1 MINSISQSKYL
12 QILGLKKT
20 WHIDQ
25 ASDKSHRSGIYIA
38 ELNVEKGE
46 RIAVLGPSG
55 SGKSTFLK
63 LLAKDIVPDL
73 GEICFLD
80 KSMVD
85 WSYQELSFYR
95 AVLPQAQEI
104 GFDFSV
110 DLIVGLGCLN
120 QKNKSELEVKKLIKN
135 SLSSAMASHLAARPY
150 MALSG
155 GEKARVQLARIF
167 AQMWNMREG
176 LLLVDEPF
184 AALDPYLQIAL
195 LSNLCDF
202 AKQRALTV
210 IAILHDVNHA
220 LHYFDRVIFI
230 KEGLMNFD
238 QPMNKVN
245 RIDLEN
251 LYGIK
256 FLELKTNDGESY
268 FFPEG
273 SNKLCRSLERVI
285 T

>member
-20 WHIDQ
+20 WHNDQ

-46 RIAVLGPSG
+46 LIAVLGPSG

-63 LLAKDIVPDL
+63 LLAKDIDPDL
-73 GEICFLD
+73 GEIYFLD

-135 SLSSAMASHLAARPY
+135 SLSSAMASHLAGRPY
-150 MALSG
+150 MTLSG

-202 AKQRALTV
+202 AKQRALTM

>member
-1 MINSISQSKYL
+1 MINSISPSKYL
-12 QILGLKKT
+12 QICGLKKT
-20 WHIDQ
+20 WHINQ
-25 ASDKSHRSGIYIA
+25 ASDKSYRSGIYFA

-46 RIAVLGPSG
+46 RIVVLGPSG

-63 LLAKDIVPDL
+63 LLAKDIDPNL
-73 GEICFLD
+73 GEIYFLD
-80 KSMVD
+80 KLMVD

-120 QKNKSELEVKKLIKN
+120 QKNISELEVKKIIKN
-135 SLSSAMASHLAARPY
+135 SLSSAMASHLAGRQY
-150 MALSG
+150 MTLSG

-167 AQMWNMREG
+167 AQMQNMREG

-273 SNKLCRSLERVI
+273 AIDYVDRLRE
-285 T
+285 

>member
-1 MINSISQSKYL
+1 MINSISESKYL
-12 QILGLKKT
+12 QIFGLKKS
-20 WHIDQ
+20 WRIDQ
-25 ASDKSHRSGIYIA
+25 AANKPNGSTIYIA
-38 ELNVEKGE
+38 ELNVHRGE

-63 LLAKDIVPDL
+63 LLAKDIDPDL
-73 GEICFLD
+73 GQIYFLD

-120 QKNKSELEVKKLIKN
+120 QKNISGLEVKNLIKN
-135 SLSSAMASHLAARPY
+135 SLSSAMASHLAGQPY
-150 MALSG
+150 MTLSG

-220 LHYFDRVIFI
+220 LHYFDRVLFI

-273 SNKLCRSLERVI
+273 ATDYVDRLRE
-285 T
+285 

>member
-1 MINSISQSKYL
+1 MINSISESKYL
-12 QILGLKKT
+12 QIFGLKKS
-20 WHIDQ
+20 WRIDQ
-25 ASDKSHRSGIYIA
+25 AANKPNGSTIYIA
-38 ELNVEKGE
+38 ELNVHRGE

-63 LLAKDIVPDL
+63 LLAKDIDPDL
-73 GEICFLD
+73 GQIYFLD

-120 QKNKSELEVKKLIKN
+120 QKNISELEVKKLIKN
-135 SLSSAMASHLAARPY
+135 SLSSAMASHLAGRQY
-150 MALSG
+150 MTLSG

-220 LHYFDRVIFI
+220 LHYFDRVLFI

-273 SNKLCRSLERVI
+273 ATDYVDRLRE
-285 T
+285 

>member
-20 WHIDQ
+20 WYINQ
-25 ASDKSHRSGIYIA
+25 ASDKSYRSGIYIA

-63 LLAKDIVPDL
+63 LLAKDIDPDL
-73 GEICFLD
+73 GEIYFLD
-80 KSMVD
+80 KLMVD

-120 QKNKSELEVKKLIKN
+120 QKNISELEVKKLTKN
-135 SLSSAMASHLAARPY
+135 SLSSAMASHLAGRPY
-150 MALSG
+150 MTLSG

-268 FFPEG
+268 FFPKG
-273 SNKLCRSLERVI
+273 SNKLC
-285 T
+285 

>member
-1 MINSISQSKYL
+1 MINSISPSKYL
-12 QILGLKKT
+12 QICGLKKT
-20 WHIDQ
+20 WHINQ
-25 ASDKSHRSGIYIA
+25 ASDKSHRSGIYFA

-63 LLAKDIVPDL
+63 LLAKDIDPDL
-73 GEICFLD
+73 GEIYFLD
-80 KSMVD
+80 KLMVD

-120 QKNKSELEVKKLIKN
+120 QKNISELEIKKLIKN
-135 SLSSAMASHLAARPY
+135 SLSSAMASHLAGRQY
-150 MALSG
+150 MTLSG

-230 KEGLMNFD
+230 KEGLMSFD

-273 SNKLCRSLERVI
+273 AIDYVDRLRE
-285 T
+285 

>member
-1 MINSISQSKYL
+1 MNNSISQSKYL

-20 WHIDQ
+20 WHINQ

-38 ELNVEKGE
+38 ELNIEKGE

-63 LLAKDIVPDL
+63 LLAKDIDPDL
-73 GEICFLD
+73 GEIYFLD

-110 DLIVGLGCLN
+110 DLIVRLGCLN

-135 SLSSAMASHLAARPY
+135 SLSSAMASHLAGRPY
-150 MALSG
+150 MTLSG

-256 FLELKTNDGESY
+256 FLQLKTDDGESY

-273 SNKLCRSLERVI
+273 VADYVDRLRE
-285 T
+285 

>member
-20 WHIDQ
+20 WYINQ
-25 ASDKSHRSGIYIA
+25 ASDKSYRSGIYIA

-63 LLAKDIVPDL
+63 LLAKDIDPDL
-73 GEICFLD
+73 GEIYFLD
-80 KSMVD
+80 KLMVD

-120 QKNKSELEVKKLIKN
+120 QKNISELEVKKLTKN
-135 SLSSAMASHLAARPY
+135 SLSSAMASHLAGRPY
-150 MALSG
+150 MTLSG

-256 FLELKTNDGESY
+256 FLELKTNDGERY

-273 SNKLCRSLERVI
+273 AIDYVDRLRE
-285 T
+285 

>member
-1 MINSISQSKYL
+1 MINSLSHDSYL

-20 WHIDQ
+20 WYIDQ
-25 ASDKSHRSGIYIA
+25 VSDKSDRSGIYIA
-38 ELNVEKGE
+38 ELNVQKGD

-63 LLAKDIVPDL
+63 VLAKDIEVDS
-73 GEICFLD
+73 GKIYFLEKLID
-80 KSMVD
+80 N

-95 AVLPQAQEI
+95 AVLPQSQEI

-110 DLIVGLGCLN
+110 DLIVGLGCIN
-120 QKNKSELEVKKLIKN
+120 QTNLSELEVQKLIKN
-135 SLSSAMASHLAARPY
+135 SLNSAMASHLLGRSY
-150 MALSG
+150 ITLSG

-167 AQMWNMREG
+167 AQMWDVSDG

-202 AKQRALTV
+202 ARDRALTV
-210 IAILHDVNHA
+210 VAILHDVNHA
-220 LHYFDRVIFI
+220 LHYFDRGIFI
-230 KEGLMNFD
+230 KEGRINFD
-238 QPMNKVN
+238 KPMDKVN

-256 FLELKTNDGESY
+256 FLELKTGDGEKY
-268 FFPEG
+268 FFPQEAG
-273 SNKLCRSLERVI
+273 QLC
-285 T
+285 

>member
-12 QILGLKKT
+12 QILGIKKT

-25 ASDKSHRSGIYIA
+25 ASGKSHRSGIYIA
-38 ELNVEKGE
+38 ELHVEKGE

-63 LLAKDIVPDL
+63 LLAKDIDL
-73 GEICFLD
+73 DFGEIYFLN
-80 KSMVD
+80 KSVLD

-120 QKNKSELEVKKLIKN
+120 QKNISEPEVKKLIKN
-135 SLSSAMASHLAARPY
+135 SLSSAMASHLAGRPY
-150 MALSG
+150 ITLSG

-167 AQMWNMREG
+167 AQMWTVREG

-210 IAILHDVNHA
+210 IAILHDINHA
-220 LHYFDRVIFI
+220 LHYFDRGIFI
-230 KEGLMNFD
+230 KEGRMNFD

-251 LYGIK
+251 LYGIR
-256 FLELKTNDGESY
+256 FLELKTDDGKSY

-273 SNKLCRSLERVI
+273 SNKLC
-285 T
+285 

>member
-20 WHIDQ
+20 WHNDQ

-73 GEICFLD
+73 GEIYFLD

-135 SLSSAMASHLAARPY
+135 SLSSAMASHLAGRPY
-150 MALSG
+150 MTLSG

-202 AKQRALTV
+202 AKQRALTL

-273 SNKLCRSLERVI
+273 SNKLC
-285 T
+285 